1 MSSTIWHYLI
11 FLCYLHFL
19 SSTNSLLETSW
30 NTHFLLNK
38 QSPFHLHSVGYCY
51 MEWSETESCSVIVLP
66 FVTHER
72 WPTRLFCPWNSPG
85 QNTGVGSLSLLQGV
99 FPTQGL
105 NPGLPHCRWILYHR
119 STREALVECSP
130 LFLVIYFLFFWIQHK
145 KWANTLTFSI
155 KSSWYLSLEKI
166 FLSLGIKLLF

>member
-11 FLCYLHFL
+11 FLCYLQFL

-38 QSPFHLHSVGYCY
+38 KSPFHLHSVGCC

-66 FVTHER
+66 FVTHEW
-72 WPTRLFCPWNSPG
+72 WPSRLFCPWNSPG

-105 NPGLPHCRWILYHR
+105 NPGLPHCRWILYYR
-119 STREALVECSP
+119 STREALVERSP
-130 LFLVIYFLFFWIQHK
+130 LFLVICFLFFWIQHK
-145 KWANTLTFSI
+145 KWANILTFSI
-155 KSSWYLSLEKI
+155 KSSWYLSLEKNFP
-166 FLSLGIKLLF
+166 FLRY